1 MSKKA
6 HARLG
11 ILYMLT
17 SVVALGFMPSLVR
30 KIYEASELTA
40 LQVSVWRFVLAAAM
54 LWLFTMLNH
63 REGHPFSRRS
73 RALLGRAG
81 TVGIFY
87 GLAVVAFFSSLERIP
102 VPVFILIFY
111 SYPIIVAVLSRI
123 LGERLTGMFW
133 PAALLTLGGVALTVV
148 MEGEEALV
156 GALLALVSAY
166 LIAQYFVV
174 NQRILRRW
182 HGDSDASNVA
192 IGVAWIVTSGAVTLV
207 LIAILSG
214 EGLGLAA
221 AWEVWWMLLLL
232 SVVVSFGAYMMNLGI
247 QRLGAAGASV
257 VATAEP
263 LFTLFFA
270 WVLLGEWLKP
280 LQLLGGVL
288 ILGSAVLRVWRQWR
302 GVGRTETQPEWQ
314 EPPDHALAPANR
326 ARVARVGYF
335 WMMLTVIGHSLLIIL
350 MRGIYM
356 EGILSPFDVS
366 VWRYV
371 LATPILWVFTF
382 TVFSRAET
390 PTAGQQPAG
399 TSTKHDRRSLIA
411 LGVLYAALS
420 MSVSLALENLN
431 AGLFGILFYTSYP
444 TMVALFSLAL
454 GERLPRIFWLVL
466 LGTISG
472 LVLVLSPGLLGA
484 EVVEGSTLGVVL
496 ALLSAFLYACYFQFS
511 RRILQDTPE
520 VPRAVA
526 WTFLGSLLSLG
537 ALAVFTGLRLPGA
550 RDIAFLL
557 GITLCGTVLPRVACN
572 LGIQHFGAPRAA
584 LMTIAVPFVTVVLA
598 MIFLDEFLTVSQL
611 IGGTFIMASM
621 IVLARAT
628 DPQDRPLPQQDVQ
641 ISTARP

>member
-11 ILYMLT
+11 ILYMLA

-148 MEGEEALV
+148 TEGEEALV

-288 ILGSAVLRVWRQWR
+288 ILGSAVLRAWRQWR

-399 TSTKHDRRSLIA
+399 TSTKHDRWPLFAMGA
-411 LGVLYAALS
+411 LFGCA
-420 MSVSLALENLN
+420 SVCASLALKHLT
-431 AGLFGILFYTSYP
+431 AGLHIILFYSYP
-444 TMVALFSLAL
+444 MLVALLSFAL
-454 GERLPRIFWLVL
+454 GERLPRVFWLVL
-466 LGTISG
+466 LGTMSG
-472 LVLVLSPGLLGA
+472 VVMVIAPELLGA
-484 EVVEGSTLGVVL
+484 EMGEGIALGGAL
-496 ALLSAFLYACYFQFS
+496 ALLSAFLFACYLQLS
-511 RRILQDTPE
+511 RRILRDTPD
-520 VPRAVA
+520 VLRAVA
-526 WTFLGSLLSLG
+526 WSFVG
-537 ALAVFTGLRLPGA
+537 ALLALAALAIVTGLRMPGGRGFA
-550 RDIAFLL
+550 LLL
-557 GITLCGTVLPRVACN
+557 GLALCSTVLSLVACN
-572 LGIQHFGAPRAA
+572 FGIQHLGAPRAA

-598 MIFLDEFLTVSQL
+598 VILLDEFLTVSQL
-611 IGGTFIMASM
+611 IGGTLTMASM
-621 IVLARAT
+621 IVLARAS
-628 DPQDRPLPQQDVQ
+628 DPQERHLRLQEAEV
-641 ISTARP
+641 STARP

>member
-17 SVVALGFMPSLVR
+17 SVIALGFMPSLVR

-148 MEGEEALV
+148 TEGEEALV

-182 HGDSDASNVA
+182 HGDSDTSNVA

-221 AWEVWWMLLLL
+221 AREVWWMLLLL
-232 SVVVSFGAYMMNLGI
+232 SLVVSFGAYVMNLGI

-288 ILGSAVLRVWRQWR
+288 ILGSAVLRAWRQWR

-314 EPPDHALAPANR
+314 EPPANALTPTSR
-326 ARVARVGYF
+326 ARIGYI
-335 WMMLTVIGHSLLIIL
+335 WMMLTVIGLSLLIIL

-356 EGILSPFDVS
+356 EGTLRPSDVAA
-366 VWRYV
+366 WRFL
-371 LATPILWVFTF
+371 LATPALWLLV
-382 TVFSRAET
+382 VAVLSRAGRS
-390 PTAGQQPAG
+390 PAGQRPARASAPPG
-399 TSTKHDRRSLIA
+399 RWPLFAMGA
-411 LGVLYAALS
+411 LFGCA
-420 MSVSLALENLN
+420 SVCASLALKHLT
-431 AGLFGILFYTSYP
+431 AGLHIILFYSYP
-444 TMVALFSLAL
+444 MLVALLSFAL
-454 GERLPRIFWLVL
+454 GERLPRVFWLVL
-466 LGTISG
+466 LGTMSG
-472 LVLVLSPGLLGA
+472 VVMVIAPGLLGA
-484 EVVEGSTLGVVL
+484 EMGEGIALGGAL
-496 ALLSAFLYACYFQFS
+496 ALLSAFLFACYFQLS
-511 RRILQDTPE
+511 RRILRDTPD
-520 VPRAVA
+520 VLRAVA
-526 WTFLGSLLSLG
+526 WSFVG
-537 ALAVFTGLRLPGA
+537 ALLVLAALAIVTGLRMPGGRGFA
-550 RDIAFLL
+550 LLL
-557 GITLCGTVLPRVACN
+557 GLALCSTVLSLVACN
-572 LGIQHFGAPRAA
+572 FGIQHLGAPRAA
-584 LMTIAVPFVTVVLA
+584 LMTMATPFVTVVLA
-598 MIFLDEFLTVSQL
+598 VILLNEFLSVPQL
-611 IGGTFIMASM
+611 IGGTLTMASM
-621 IVLARAT
+621 IVLARAS

>member
-17 SVVALGFMPSLVR
+17 SVIALGFMPSLVR

-40 LQVSVWRFVLAAAM
+40 LQVSVWRFVLAAPM
-54 LWLFTMLNH
+54 LWLFTKLNH
-63 REGHPFSRRS
+63 RDVHPFSRRS

-182 HGDSDASNVA
+182 HGDSDTSNVA
-192 IGVAWIVTSGAVTLV
+192 IGVAWIVTSGAVTIV

-221 AWEVWWMLLLL
+221 AREVWWMLLLL
-232 SVVVSFGAYMMNLGI
+232 SLVVSFGAYVMNLGI

-263 LFTLFFA
+263 IFTLFFA

-288 ILGSAVLRVWRQWR
+288 ILGSAVLRAWRQWR
-302 GVGRTETQPEWQ
+302 GVGRAETQPGWQ

-326 ARVARVGYF
+326 ARVGYF
-335 WMMLTVIGHSLLIIL
+335 WIALTVLGQSLFPIFT
-350 MRGIYM
+350 RGIYA
-356 EGILSPFDVS
+356 EGTLRPSDVAA
-366 VWRYV
+366 WRFL
-371 LATPILWVFTF
+371 LATPALWLLVVA
-382 TVFSRAET
+382 VFSRARRS
-390 PTAGQQPAG
+390 PAGQRPARASAPPG
-399 TSTKHDRRSLIA
+399 RWPLFA
-411 LGVLYAALS
+411 MGALS
-420 MSVSLALENLN
+420 GCASVCASLALKHLT
-431 AGLFGILFYTSYP
+431 AGLHIILFYSYP
-444 TMVALFSLAL
+444 MLVALLSFAL
-454 GERLPRIFWLVL
+454 GERLPRVFWLVL
-466 LGTISG
+466 LGTMSG
-472 LVLVLSPGLLGA
+472 VVMVIAPELLGA
-484 EVVEGSTLGVVL
+484 EMGEGIALGGAL
-496 ALLSAFLYACYFQFS
+496 ALLSAFLFACYFQLS
-511 RRILQDTPE
+511 RRILRDTPD
-520 VPRAVA
+520 VLRAVA
-526 WTFLGSLLSLG
+526 WSFVG
-537 ALAVFTGLRLPGA
+537 ALLALAALAIVTGLRMPGGRGFA
-550 RDIAFLL
+550 LLL
-557 GITLCGTVLPRVACN
+557 GLALCSTVLSLVACN
-572 LGIQHFGAPRAA
+572 FGIQHLGAPRAA
-584 LMTIAVPFVTVVLA
+584 LMTMATPFVTVVLA
-598 MIFLDEFLTVSQL
+598 VILLNEFLSAPQL
-611 IGGTFIMASM
+611 IGGTLILASM
-621 IVLARAT
+621 IVLARAS
-628 DPQDRPLPQQDVQ
+628 DPQERHLRPQEAEV
-641 ISTARP
+641 STARP

>member
-1 MSKKA
+1 MNEKA
-6 HARLG
+6 NLRWG
-11 ILYMLT
+11 ILYMLA

-30 KIYEASELTA
+30 LIYEASELTA
-40 LQVSVWRFVLAAAM
+40 LQVSVWRFLLAAPM
-54 LWLFTMLNH
+54 LWLFTKLNH
-63 REGHPFSRRS
+63 RDVHPFSRRS
-73 RALLGRAG
+73 RALFGRAG

-111 SYPIIVAVLSRI
+111 SYPIIVAVLSRV

-148 MEGEEALV
+148 TEGEEALV

-214 EGLGLAA
+214 EGLGLAEA
-221 AWEVWWMLLLL
+221 QEVWWMLLLL
-232 SVVVSFGAYMMNLGI
+232 SLVVSFGAYVMNLGI

-270 WVLLGEWLKP
+270 WILLGEWLKP

-288 ILGSAVLRVWRQWR
+288 ILGSAVLRAWRQWR
-302 GVGRTETQPEWQ
+302 GVGRMETQPEWQ

-335 WMMLTVIGHSLLIIL
+335 WIALTVLGQSLFPIFA
-350 MRGIYM
+350 RGIYA
-356 EGILSPFDVS
+356 EGTLRPSDVAA
-366 VWRYV
+366 WRFL
-371 LATPILWVFTF
+371 LATPALWLLV
-382 TVFSRAET
+382 VAVLSRAWRS
-390 PTAGQQPAG
+390 PAGQRPARASAPPG
-399 TSTKHDRRSLIA
+399 RWPLFAMGA
-411 LGVLYAALS
+411 LFGCA
-420 MSVSLALENLN
+420 SVCASLALKHLT
-431 AGLFGILFYTSYP
+431 AGLHIILFYSYP
-444 TMVALFSLAL
+444 MLVALLSFAL
-454 GERLPRIFWLVL
+454 GERLPRMFWLVL
-466 LGTISG
+466 LGTSFG
-472 LVLVLSPGLLGA
+472 LVLVLSPELLGA
-484 EVVEGSTLGVVL
+484 ERVEGSTIGVVL
-496 ALLSAFLYACYFQFS
+496 TLLTAFPNACFILLSRHVL
-511 RRILQDTPE
+511 RDTRE

-526 WTFLGSLLSLG
+526 WTLIG
-537 ALAVFTGLRLPGA
+537 ALLAMTALVVFSGLRPPDI

-557 GITLCGTVLPRVACN
+557 GIVLCGTLLPRVAFY
-572 LGIQHFGAPRAA
+572 LGVQHQGAPRAA
-584 LMTIAVPFVTVVLA
+584 LISMATPFVTVVLA
-598 MIFLDEFLTVSQL
+598 VLFLNEYLTVSQL
-611 IGGTFIMASM
+611 IGGALILASL
-621 IVLARAT
+621 IVLART
-628 DPQDRPLPQQDVQ
+628 SDPQERHLRPQEAEV
-641 ISTARP
+641 STARP